1 MKSLKKFLALAL
13 ALALC
18 FAMALPA
25 MAEEQT
31 FELKMEDNKFDHT
44 YKIYQIFT
52 GDLSGTTGNYVLS
65 NVKYGT
71 SGYNGGTA
79 GAPVPD
85 TTLKEFEK
93 NGKYYENANLFAKEN
108 VNGLTAFQLPDNQGT
123 SWDGNSINVAPG
135 YYIIV
140 DEKKGNTN
148 IEEEEAD
155 SAYIVQV
162 VGPTTV
168 KPKTTVPELD
178 KTTDP
183 NPEPDNKYQMSEGE
197 AINTATDKYGH
208 KVGEIFPFTLTA
220 SIPVEHLD
228 KFTTYMVKFSDTMSN
243 GLTFD
248 VSKGF
253 EVKIGDVAVTNGYTL
268 SGTAT
273 DNGVLKEEDVPAA
286 HFELTFAKILATIEE
301 NDGLTSPKTG
311 NLVVTVK
318 YWAYLNEKALVW
330 DTDANGNTN
339 TAHLEFSRD
348 PNDETDH
355 GKTPEDVV
363 TIFTFDLDGLKKDE
377 NGEVLPGAGFTLYT
391 VKEDGTKGDVI
402 PLYTNDAGKYFV
414 WELTD
419 ENPLPSAL
427 KPVEATEDHK
437 ANEIRSDAN
446 GDFIINGLRPG
457 EYIISETTTP
467 TSYNTIWDM
476 MVTVTIT
483 GYNKDE
489 TTGNETPILNVKKQY
504 IKTEGMNDPT
514 AENQPRDADNT
525 EVEITNKKGSL
536 LPSTGGIG
544 TTIFYAVGGALVV
557 GAGILLFVKKRM
569 GSKG

>member
-25 MAEEQT
+25 MAEDQT
-31 FELKMEDNKFDHT
+31 FELKMEDNTFEHT

-52 GDLSGTTGNYVLS
+52 GDLSGTEGNYVLS
-65 NVKYGT
+65 NVKYGS
-71 SGYNGGTA
+71 SGYNNGTA

-85 TTLKEFEK
+85 DVLALFEK

-108 VNGLTAFQLPDNQGT
+108 VNGLTPFQLPDDKGT
-123 SWDGNSINVAPG
+123 SWDGNSIDVAPG

-140 DEKKGNTN
+140 DETEGNDN
-148 IEEEEAD
+148 IDEKEAD

-168 KPKTTVPELD
+168 KPKTTVPELN

-183 NPEPDNKYQMSEGE
+183 DPGDKYQLSEGE
-197 AINTATDKYGH
+197 ALKTATDKYGH

-228 KFTTYMVKFSDTMSN
+228 KFEHYMLKFSDTMDD
-243 GLTFD
+243 GLTFE

-253 EVKIGDVAVTNGYTL
+253 EVKIGDVVVTDGYTL
-268 SGTAT
+268 SGSVAE
-273 DNGVLKEEDVPAA
+273 NGVLQAEDVPGAN
-286 HFELTFAKILATIEE
+286 FELVFQDILDTIKK
-301 NDGLTSPKTG
+301 NDSLTIPKTG

-318 YWAYLNEKALVW
+318 YWAYLNENALVW
-330 DTDANGNTN
+330 DTDPNGNTN

-355 GKTPEDVV
+355 GKTPDDVV
-363 TIFTFDLDGLKKDE
+363 TIFTFDLDGFKKNE
-377 NGEVLPGAGFTLYT
+377 NGEALPGAGFTLYT
-391 VKEDGTKGDVI
+391 VNDEGKKGEVI
-402 PLYTNDAGKYFV
+402 PLYTNQAGKYFV
-414 WELTD
+414 WEETT
-419 ENPLPSAL
+419 ENPVPSTLNRVVAS
-427 KPVEATEDHK
+427 ENNK
-437 ANEIRSDAN
+437 ADEIRSDEN
-446 GDFIINGLRPG
+446 GNFIINGLRPG

-476 MVTVTIT
+476 KVTVTIT
-483 GYNKDE
+483 GYSKNAEGKDIP
-489 TTGNETPILNVKKQY
+489 TLNVKKEY
-504 IKTEGMNDPT
+504 IETTGMNPPPATQD
-514 AENQPRDADNT
+514 QPKDADNT
-525 EVEITNKKGSL
+525 EVEITNKKGTL